1 MDIDVNGTVVIA
13 AELER
18 MGE

>member
-1 MDIDVNGTVVIA
+1 MQISSA

-18 MGE
+18 MESSRGC